1 MTGRGAPALA
11 ALRSAIERIGKDGST
26 APLAPLAPPS
36 ARAALGLDEAD
47 KALGGGLKRGAFHAL
62 RPQRPGEEPAATG
75 FALACALRLAAERP
89 LLWVRQ
95 AMAEREYGLPYG
107 PGLMGFGLDP
117 ARLVC
122 VEAADARAVLKA
134 AEEGLRCK
142 ALGAVLIEPWGAP
155 KAVDLV
161 ALRRLVLA
169 AEASG
174 VSALFLRSGGPE
186 IADPGATR
194 WAVGAHRSASAF
206 GPGLPAFRVTL
217 ERGGHAGQVEFVMEW
232 SCEQRVFRRAA
243 HSGARV
249 PLSTDGPVET
259 ITPFRRVG

>member
-1 MTGRGAPALA
+1 MSGKGSPALA
-11 ALRSAIERIGKDGST
+11 ALRLAIERIGKDGS
-26 APLAPLAPPS
+26 AQALATPP
-36 ARAALGLDEAD
+36 ARAEMGLSDLDA
-47 KALGGGLKRGAFHAL
+47 ALGGGLKRGAFHAL
-62 RPQRPGEEPAATG
+62 RPAKPGEEPAATG
-75 FALACALRLAAERP
+75 FALACALRLAGERP

-107 PGLMGFGLDP
+107 PGLMGFGLNP

-122 VEAADARAVLKA
+122 VEAVDARAVLKA
-134 AEEGLRCK
+134 AEEGLHCK

-186 IADPGATR
+186 LADPGATR
-194 WAVGAHRSASAF
+194 WAIASHPSQSAF

-217 ERGGHAGQVEFVMEW
+217 ERGGRAGPQEWMMEW
-232 SCEQRVFRRAA
+232 WCEQRVFKPAY
-243 HSGARV
+243 SGARL
-249 PLSTDGPVET
+249 PLSRDGSAET
-259 ITPFRRVG
+259 VTPFRRAG

>member
-11 ALRSAIERIGKDGST
+11 ALRSAIERIGRDGHATRLSH
-26 APLAPLAPPS
+26 PP
-36 ARAALGLDEAD
+36 ARAELGLAEAD
-47 KALGGGLKRGAFHAL
+47 LALGGGLKRGAFHAL
-62 RPQRPGEEPAATG
+62 RPAQPGEEPAATG
-75 FALACALRLAAERP
+75 FALACALRIAEERP

-122 VEAADARAVLKA
+122 VEASDARAVLKA
-134 AEEGLRCK
+134 AEEGLHCK

-169 AEASG
+169 AEGSG

-194 WAVGAHRSASAF
+194 WAVAAHPSQSTF

-232 SCEQRVFRRAA
+232 CCDQRVFRNAA

-249 PLSTDGPVET
+249 PLSADRQAEA
-259 ITPFRRVG
+259 ITPIRRAG

>member
-1 MTGRGAPALA
+1 MPGNGATSLT
-11 ALRSAIERIGKDGST
+11 ALRSAIERIGKDGSVT
-26 APLAPLAPPS
+26 TLAAAPG
-36 ARAALGLDEAD
+36 RAELGLPGLDR
-47 KALGGGLKRGAFHAL
+47 ALGGGLKRGAFHAL
-62 RPQRPGEEPAATG
+62 RPAKPGEEPAATG
-75 FALACALRLAAERP
+75 FALACALRLAEARP

-107 PGLMGFGLDP
+107 PGLAGFGLDP

-134 AEEGLRCK
+134 AEEALHCK

-186 IADPGATR
+186 LADPGATR
-194 WAVGAHRSASAF
+194 WAVAAHPSQSAF

-217 ERGGHAGQVEFVMEW
+217 ERGGHAGPAEWLMEW
-232 SCEQRVFRRAA
+232 CCERRVFRTAA
-243 HSGARV
+243 HSGARLPV
-249 PLSTDGPVET
+249 SFDGQAET
-259 ITPFRRVG
+259 VTPFRRAG

>member
-11 ALRSAIERIGKDGST
+11 ALRSAIERIGKDGSAT
-26 APLAPLAPPS
+26 RLGPPP
-36 ARAALGLDEAD
+36 ARAALGLSEAD
-47 KALGGGLKRGAFHAL
+47 FALGGGLKRGGFHAL
-62 RPQRPGEEPAATG
+62 RPARPGEEPAATG

-134 AEEGLRCK
+134 AEEGLHCK

-169 AEASG
+169 AEGAG

-186 IADPGATR
+186 VADPGATR
-194 WAVGAHRSASAF
+194 WAVAAHPSHSAF
-206 GPGLPAFRVTL
+206 GPGLPAFRVML
-217 ERGGHAGQVEFVMEW
+217 ERGGHAGQVEFLMEW
-232 SCEQRVFRRAA
+232 CCEQRVFRSAA

-249 PLSTDGPVET
+249 PLPADRPAET
-259 ITPFRRVG
+259 IAPFRRAG

>member
-1 MTGRGAPALA
+1 MTGMGVPALA

-26 APLAPLAPPS
+26 TRLASPPE
-36 ARAALGLDEAD
+36 RAALGLAAAD
-47 KALGGGLKRGAFHAL
+47 RALGGGLKRGAFHAL
-62 RPQRPGEEPAATG
+62 RPARPGEEPAATG
-75 FALACALRLAAERP
+75 FALACALRLATERP

-95 AMAEREYGLPYG
+95 SMAEREYGLPYG

-134 AEEGLRCK
+134 AEEGLHCK

-169 AEASG
+169 AENSG
-174 VSALFLRSGGPE
+174 VSALFLRSGGPDM
-186 IADPGATR
+186 ADPGATR
-194 WAVGAHRSASAF
+194 WAIAAHPSESAF
-206 GPGLPAFRVTL
+206 GPGLPTFRVTL
-217 ERGGHAGQVEFVMEW
+217 ERGGHAGPEEWMMEW
-232 SCEQRVFRRAA
+232 CCDRRVFRSAA
-243 HSGARV
+243 YSGARV
-249 PLSTDGPVET
+249 PLPADRPAQT
-259 ITPFRRVG
+259 IAPFRHAG

>member
-1 MTGRGAPALA
+1 MPGNGASTLA
-11 ALRSAIERIGKDGST
+11 ALRSAIARIGKDGT
-26 APLAPLAPPS
+26 AHSLAVPAG
-36 ARAALGLDEAD
+36 RAALGLPEVDR
-47 KALGGGLKRGAFHAL
+47 ALGGGLKRGAFHAL
-62 RPQRPGEEPAATG
+62 RPAKPGEEPAATG
-75 FALACALRLAAERP
+75 FALACALRLAGERP

-107 PGLMGFGLDP
+107 PGLAGFGLDP

-134 AEEGLRCK
+134 AEEALHCK

-169 AEASG
+169 AEGSG
-174 VSALFLRSGGPE
+174 VSALFLRSGGAHLP
-186 IADPGATR
+186 DPGATR
-194 WAVGAHRSASAF
+194 WAVASHPSHSAF

-217 ERGGHAGQVEFVMEW
+217 ERGGDKGPEEWMMEW
-232 SCEQRVFRRAA
+232 CCERRVFRTAA
-243 HSGARV
+243 HSGARL
-249 PLSTDGPVET
+249 PLPADGPAET
-259 ITPFRRVG
+259 VTPFRRAG